1 MEYYT
6 VITRN
11 EIGSFVKIWM
21 DLDSV
26 IQSEVRK
33 EKSKYH
39 ILMHICVIHK
49 NGIYDPVCKAEL
61 ETQI

>member
-1 MEYYT
+1 MNKKRCGAYIQWSIT

-21 DLDSV
+21 DPESV

-33 EKSKYH
+33 RRAS
-39 ILMHICVIHK
+39 I
-49 NGIYDPVCKAEL
+49 IY
-61 ETQI
+61 

>member
-6 VITRN
+6 VITKN

-21 DLDSV
+21 DLESV

-33 EKSKYH
+33 RRVS
-39 ILMHICVIHK
+39 IIH
-49 NGIYDPVCKAEL
+49 
-61 ETQI
+61 